1 MIVPEPIQGN
11 KATGGVSEGVVIRST
26 GSWYDVRI
34 ANRVV
39 PSKIRGKFRL
49 TDKEST
55 NPVAVGDHV
64 SIRINQ
70 DETGLITK
78 IHPRN
83 NTLSRRA
90 AGRKIGQ
97 EHIIVANVNAAYV
110 MQSVRMPQP
119 NPGFI
124 DRFLVMASSQELEAG
139 IIINKL
145 DLLRKKDE
153 PYIKELVSIYEDIG
167 HRVMLTSAATG
178 EGIDELKAAL
188 QGKISVIAGP
198 SGVGKST
205 MLNALSSEL
214 DLITGD
220 VSEKTKKGRHTTTH
234 VALYPID
241 DTTFIADTPG
251 IREYGLVDISPEDLF
266 HYFPEFHPYV
276 NDCRF
281 PNCTHDHEPDCAIQ
295 DAVMADEIHPLR
307 YRSYL
312 NILDSLRLGDKNVGR

>member
-1 MIVPEPIQGN
+1 MIVPEYPEAN
-11 KATGGVSEGVVIRST
+11 TATADVSRGVVIRST

-34 ANRVV
+34 SNRIV

-49 TDKEST
+49 TDKEFT

-64 SIRINQ
+64 SIRLNQ
-70 DETGLITK
+70 DDTGFITE

-90 AGRKIGQ
+90 AGRRVGQ
-97 EHIIVANVNAAYV
+97 EHIIVANVDAAYV

-139 IIINKL
+139 IIINKY

-153 PYIKELVSIYEDIG
+153 EYIEELVSIYEQMG
-167 HRVMLTSAATG
+167 HQVILTSAKTG
-178 EGIDELKAAL
+178 EGIDELKEVL

-205 MLNALSSEL
+205 MLNSLSPEL

-220 VSEKTKKGRHTTTH
+220 VSEKTRKGRHTTTH

-312 NILDSLRLGDKNVGR
+312 NILDSLRLGDKDVGR